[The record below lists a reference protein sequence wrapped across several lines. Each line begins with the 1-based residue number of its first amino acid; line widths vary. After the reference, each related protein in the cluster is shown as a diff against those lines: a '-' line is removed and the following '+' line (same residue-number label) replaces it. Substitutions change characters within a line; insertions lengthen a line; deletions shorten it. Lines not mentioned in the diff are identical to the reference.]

1 MNTVPSAAHFK
12 HSNHVITCSNHM
24 FKMYDDRCYVNG
36 NGSSGLEI
44 ISKSNIEF
52 ISCFCGGFFCPNTH
66 INSSIRGGAVMN

>member
-12 HSNHVITCSNHM
+12 HSNHVSTCSNHM
-24 FKMYDDRCYVNG
+24 FKMCDDRCYVNG

-52 ISCFCGGFFCPNTH
+52 IFKKLNFLFLWWVLLSKHPYQ
-66 INSSIRGGAVMN
+66 